1 VIHPDA
7 ALALIEALEPAV
19 STETVPLTETL
30 GRVLARSLESPVDQ
44 PPFDKSAMDGFAHG
58 LPPGATGE
66 FRVAG
71 TIAAGGA
78 PRGPLGDGECVRIMT
93 GAPLPPGAVS
103 VQRVEWT
110 EESGP
115 GLVRFAKPEKVDNV
129 IRRGEN
135 VRSGDVIMAPRRL
148 RAQDLGILAAAGYA
162 ELPVARR
169 PVVGVISTGDEL
181 RSAGEALAP
190 GAIYDSNGPQLVAMA
205 LAAGARASFHGRHPD
220 SESALE
226 RAAAKALEECD
237 LLVLSGGVSM
247 GDYDY
252 VPAVLARLGVERI
265 FHGVLM
271 KPGKPTWFGRRGARF
286 VLGMPGNPVSTFVNF
301 EFFGKPLLARLQGVR
316 YEPPVLTLR
325 LAGDLSRKNAD
336 RVEWFPA
343 RREGSGVRV
352 LPYSGSSMLQALE
365 NADCMVRLEIDE
377 KFREAGSEIDAR
389 LL

>member
-1 VIHPDA
+1 MIHPDE
-7 ALALIEALEPAV
+7 ALALIEALEFAPAI
-19 STETVPLTETL
+19 EKVPLASAL
-30 GRVLARSLESPVDQ
+30 GRVMARALESPVDQ
-44 PPFDKSAMDGFAHG
+44 PPFDKSAMDGFAHP
-58 LPPGATGE
+58 LPAGATGE

-71 TIAAGGA
+71 TIAAGGVPRA
-78 PRGPLGDGECVRIMT
+78 PLVPGECVRIMT
-93 GAPLPPGAVS
+93 GAPLPAGTGS

-115 GLVRFAKPEKVDNV
+115 GLVRFTKPEKVDNI

-135 VRSGDVIMAPRRL
+135 VRAGDTIMTPRRL
-148 RAQDLGILAAAGYA
+148 RAQDLGIIAAAGYA

-190 GAIYDSNGPQLVAMA
+190 GAIYDSNGPQLAA
-205 LAAGARASFHGRHPD
+205 HAEAAGARAIFYGRVAD
-220 SESALE
+220 REDALE
-226 RAAAKALEECD
+226 RMARTALSECD
-237 LLVLSGGVSM
+237 VVVLSGGVSM

-252 VPAVLARLGVERI
+252 VPAVLEALGVERL

-271 KPGKPTWFGRRGARF
+271 KPGKPTWFGRSANRF

-301 EFFGKPLLARLQGVR
+301 EFFGKPLLARLQGIR
-316 YEPPVLTLR
+316 YEPPVLPLR
-325 LAGDLSRKNAD
+325 LAHDLSRKSAD

-343 RREGSGVRV
+343 RREGALVRA

-365 NADCMVRLEIDE
+365 KADCLVRLEIGE
-377 KFREAGSEIDAR
+377 KFRGAGSEIDAR